1 MFFKK
6 PELTSGSRPI
16 LQHDET
22 LLCVQNAVGLYEGFV
37 KSTPAKVL
45 MLTASSK
52 FKIADCQN
60 GHAYLTSHRA
70 CYIDDQNPKQNS
82 LAIDLKDVERYDF
95 TAKFLR
101 SSPKVTIYPKPLRR
115 GPGSLR
121 QSTPL
126 SQGLQRVQLS
136 SSSPGSRSASPRPSQ
151 VSQIQSATNTAT
163 WICPI
168 CTFTNPVPSNFDP
181 AVASE
186 SFPIPPCLTCGIK
199 PPFAVILKA
208 AISASTSQ
216 PSDSASNEP
225 DLFRSTSD
233 PRRQSF
239 SSGSQALI
247 CPRCTF
253 HNHPSLRVCEIC
265 GSTLPSTTP
274 AAFAESSTSK
284 RSASPAPEISHATD
298 SDEPVSMKFS
308 FRAGGDK
315 VFYERLKGAMVQRKW
330 LAASAPPVPK
340 PLDHVRRS
348 EPSSPTTTGLEGRS
362 SPRSSRFGI
371 AGLEQ
376 LGKQSVKDNETVIGA
391 AFEDLESL
399 MALDKEVSALAQ
411 KIAREYGD
419 DANRADLDAH
429 FTDPLAPD
437 MIATRDVLSNTSE
450 KLYISELARNLAEY
464 VTDERRGLLR
474 KRGGTMSLVDLWA
487 TFNRSRDGVELV
499 SPSDFHKA
507 TAMWASLQM
516 PVRLR
521 QFKSGLLA
529 VQYAYTSDERT
540 IEQLQRWLETLRNS
554 PLESAAWD
562 FARYGC
568 GVTAQDTAKKFGW
581 SLGIANEELEMAEE
595 KGALVREES
604 IEGLKFWV
612 NFFHEDNDDVDA
624 DETPVK
630 RDDRKSSIA

>member
-16 LQHDET
+16 LQQDET
-22 LLCVQNAVGLYEGFV
+22 LLFVQNAVGLYEG
-37 KSTPAKVL
+37 
-45 MLTASSK
+45 K

-70 CYIDDQNPKQNS
+70 CYVDDQNPKQNS
-82 LAIDLKDVERYDF
+82 LAINLKDVERYEF
-95 TAKFLR
+95 TAGFLR
-101 SSPKVTIYPKPLRR
+101 SSAKVTIYPKPLGR

-121 QSTPL
+121 QATPL
-126 SQGLQRVQLS
+126 SHGVQRLQLS
-136 SSSPGSRSASPRPSQ
+136 SSSPVSRSASPRPSQ
-151 VSQIQSATNTAT
+151 VSQIPASVNTGN
-163 WICPI
+163 WVCPI

-181 AVASE
+181 SVASE

-208 AISASTSQ
+208 AISAGTSR
-216 PSDSASNEP
+216 PSNATALGSESFPNNP
-225 DLFRSTSD
+225 D
-233 PRRQSF
+233 PRQQSLA
-239 SSGSQALI
+239 SALPASI

-253 HNHPSLRVCEIC
+253 HNHPSLRTCEIC
-265 GSTLPSTTP
+265 GSNLLATQPAALAETTTP
-274 AAFAESSTSK
+274 GRA
-284 RSASPAPEISHATD
+284 ASPAPEISHASE
-298 SDEPVSMKFS
+298 SDDPVSMKFS

-315 VFYERLKGAMVQRKW
+315 VFYERLKSAMVQRKW

-340 PLDHVRRS
+340 PLDNVRNS
-348 EPSSPTTTGLEGRS
+348 EPSSPITAAFEGRS
-362 SPRSSRFGI
+362 SPRSSRVGI

-376 LGKQSVKDNETVIGA
+376 LGKQSAKDNETVIGA

-399 MALDKEVSALAQ
+399 MALNKEVSALAQ

-419 DANRADLDAH
+419 DANRTDFDTDL
-429 FTDPLAPD
+429 TDSLAPG
-437 MIATRDVLSNTSE
+437 MIATRDMLSNTSE

-474 KRGGTMSLVDLWA
+474 RRGGTMSLVDLWA

-507 TAMWASLQM
+507 SAMWASLQL

-540 IEQLQRWLETLRNS
+540 VEQLKNWLQSLRTS
-554 PLESAAWD
+554 PPGSVAWD
-562 FARYGC
+562 HEHYGC
-568 GVTAQDTAKKFGW
+568 GVTAQDAAKKFGW

-604 IEGLKFWV
+604 IEGLKFWL
-612 NFFHEDNDDVDA
+612 NFFDEVDDGN
-624 DETPVK
+624 ETFSEGIFEIGRAHV
-630 RDDRKSSIA
+630 

>member
-1 MFFKK
+1 MIYAY
-6 PELTSGSRPI
+6 S
-16 LQHDET
+16 
-22 LLCVQNAVGLYEGFV
+22 
-37 KSTPAKVL
+37 
-45 MLTASSK
+45 SSK
-52 FKIADCQN
+52 YKIADCQN

-82 LAIDLKDVERYDF
+82 LAVDLKDVERYEF
-95 TAKFLR
+95 TAGFLR
-101 SSPKVTIYPKPLRR
+101 SSAKVTIHPKPLRR
-115 GPGSLR
+115 GPGSSR
-121 QSTPL
+121 QNSPL
-126 SQGLQRVQLS
+126 SQGVQRLQLS

-151 VSQIQSATNTAT
+151 VPQIPSAANPAS

-181 AVASE
+181 VVASE

-208 AISASTSQ
+208 AISAGTSR
-216 PSDSASNEP
+216 PSVSAEQEP
-225 DLFRSTSD
+225 GLPPGQAD

-239 SSGSQALI
+239 SSEPQTSV

-253 HNHPSLRVCEIC
+253 HNHPSLRMCEIC
-265 GSTLPSTTP
+265 GATLPITQPNSRTETT
-274 AAFAESSTSK
+274 ESG
-284 RSASPAPEISHATD
+284 RSASPAPEISHASE

-315 VFYERLKGAMVQRKW
+315 VFFERLKSAMVQRKW
-330 LAASAPPVPK
+330 LATSAPPVPK
-340 PLDHVRRS
+340 PLDNVRRS
-348 EPSSPTTTGLEGRS
+348 EPSSPTSAGFEGRS
-362 SPRSSRFGI
+362 FPRSSRVGI

-376 LGKQSVKDNETVIGA
+376 LGKQSAKDNETVIGA

-419 DANRADLDAH
+419 NANKTDFDADFNDS
-429 FTDPLAPD
+429 LAPG
-437 MIATRDVLSNTSE
+437 MIATRDMLSNTSE

-487 TFNRSRDGVELV
+487 AFNRSRDGVELV

-507 TAMWASLQM
+507 ATMWASLQL

-540 IEQLQRWLETLRNS
+540 IEQLKKWLESLRTS
-554 PLESAAWD
+554 PPESVPWD
-562 FARYGC
+562 CAQYGR
-568 GVTAQDTAKKFGW
+568 GVTAQEATKKFGW

-604 IEGLKFWV
+604 IEGLKFWL
-612 NFFHEDNDDVDA
+612 NFFGLEDAGDEDVGSD
-624 DETPVK
+624 
-630 RDDRKSSIA
+630 IAGYKEDKVQPSVV